1 MVEQRNL
8 HGKVSKYFENAWVWE
23 KEKELRQLQEQEE
36 TATDLDV
43 KRALHYMIGFAV
55 EALKLNFKRDELP
68 ALARLVIMERRKR
81 AVEMK
86 WISRE
91 EAERVTSDG
100 VGTFAIPVLMSQ
112 KMNTTTTKI
121 FSSHLQHRH
130 LVRANHFRVFRN
142 AIQENAHPVA
152 DKYASTEEG

>member
-1 MVEQRNL
+1 M
-8 HGKVSKYFENAWVWE
+8 WE

-43 KRALHYMIGFAV
+43 KRALHYMIGVAV

-86 WISRE
+86 WISRDQ
-91 EAERVTSDG
+91 AERVTSVWARLPYSFYEPENEYDDDEDIFI
-100 VGTFAIPVLMSQ
+100 TPSTQTPRPSQ
-112 KMNTTTTKI
+112 P
-121 FSSHLQHRH
+121 LP
-130 LVRANHFRVFRN
+130 RVQKR
-142 AIQENAHPVA
+142 IQENAHRRQIRQYRRRVELQTCFHQA
-152 DKYASTEEG
+152 NSDTRDSFV